1 MFFIINFLSYLQ
13 TTNSNLADKIV
24 AEMFNFNTQEDFY
37 IHIKKQYKKELKE
50 FIKKQKELKEIIE
63 ELER

>member
-37 IHIKKQYKKELKE
+37 IHVKKQYKKELKE